1 MARQLTRSNI
11 AYNLEISP
19 HSFNVDYEDGE
30 KLTFIFSSE
39 LYMTK
44 FFETIE
50 DNREKINHSLSKRFG
65 FNVVNNKLSDIKLYS
80 LIEKR
85 GFLIKRK
92 DENFKCLNDIKLN
105 GLAMT
110 QRN

>member
-19 HSFNVDYEDGE
+19 HIFDVDYEDGD
-30 KLTFIFSSE
+30 KLTFVFSSE
-39 LYMTK
+39 LYMNK
-44 FFETIE
+44 FFDSIE
-50 DNREKINHSLSKRFG
+50 DHRNKINHSLSKRFDLN
-65 FNVVNNKLSDIKLYS
+65 FVNDKLCDIKLYS

-92 DENFKCLNDIKLN
+92 DEKFKCLNDITLN
-105 GLAMT
+105 GLTMT